1 MRGQVIP
8 AGCPRPAWF
17 VLVAALGKLS
27 RPKRIQIVRKGGRAK
42 SATPRL
48 RRLAR
53 EARAEA
59 KRLAAGDNR

>member
-1 MRGQVIP
+1 MRGQSVP
-8 AGCPRPAWF
+8 AVCPRPALF
-17 VLVAALGKLS
+17 ILIRALEALS
-27 RPKRIQIVRKGGRAK
+27 RPKRIEIARLDRKAK

-59 KRLAAGDNR
+59 KRLASADQW